1 MIFYFQFIIVMLQ
14 GRSTTLL
21 CRRGS
26 VQAQAGLEHR
36 VLFKFSR
43 LSLRSPKSKPEK
55 SPNLFS
61 YEPGISKNDK
71 EENPYKGI
79 NSYQEH
85 LMPDTQ
91 NLTNAVEFKRT
102 LFRRSQSQKRNPNSK
117 SRIDQ
122 VEGSFGYNNMS
133 QSTNHTNLL
142 DVEGSTLRRCRSE
155 KRNTNYNFENNKIQE
170 SLLGSLSQTPSYP
183 KPTVNVERL
192 SPKKVCNEEN
202 MFSKFHRL
210 SLRNPKASNSE
221 PTTPTKRLILEP
233 VPLK

>member
-1 MIFYFQFIIVMLQ
+1 MHI
-14 GRSTTLL
+14 S
-21 CRRGS
+21 S
-26 VQAQAGLEHR
+26 
-36 VLFKFSR
+36 
-43 LSLRSPKSKPEK
+43 
-55 SPNLFS
+55 S
-61 YEPGISKNDK
+61 YAKILGQK
-71 EENPYKGI
+71 
-79 NSYQEH
+79 
-85 LMPDTQ
+85 
-91 NLTNAVEFKRT
+91 
-102 LFRRSQSQKRNPNSK
+102 LFRTREFPRSWSKAKDGKERKRSKVGDNNGQATHGARKHAWRTQAAWANSK

-122 VEGSFGYNNMS
+122 FEGSFVYNNMS

-170 SLLGSLSQTPSYP
+170 SFLCSLSQTPSYP